1 VQFWA
6 GNVLITGNVG
16 NTDFNLV
23 GSLASTDAASFTQGA
38 NVVFNTTSLADG
50 TWAWKTRGTNGG
62 GTGPFSTVSANVE
75 YVRGQAPDLI
85 IEGTPTVNI
94 TGVPVFPII
103 DMDWSGSTL
112 DGIQYTG
119 NSVYQPTI
127 GTGDLLM
134 VGVNGSVANVA
145 ASLPSG
151 ASMLIIDTDTS
162 AIASRDKIRIITGDA
177 TANIGIATYVATAPW
192 DQSEYNANG
201 FSGLNWTSWIWQ
213 NGVKDQE
220 NLLGNAAAISTSGL
234 TVYDLSAL
242 SGTHVLAVG
251 HSTTIVPDYPSDFA
265 IQTDPI
271 SGIGRLSFLVPF
283 VGNTVIQDSI
293 ANSTPVYQ
301 YPGKTGNITPTTAAS
316 DAHGKVRIE
325 K

>member
-23 GSLASTDAASFTQGA
+23 GSLASTDADSFTQGA
-38 NVVFNTTSLADG
+38 NVTFTTTSLADG
-50 TWAWKTRGTNGG
+50 TWAWKSRGTNGG
-62 GTGPFSTVSANVE
+62 GTGPFSNVSANVD

-103 DMDWSGSTL
+103 DMDWIGSTL

-119 NSVYQPTI
+119 NSVYQPVI
-127 GTGDLLM
+127 GTSDLLM

-151 ASMLIIDTDTS
+151 ATMLILDTSTS
-162 AIASRDKIRIITGDA
+162 AIASRDKIRTITGNA
-177 TANIGIATYVATAPW
+177 TANIGIATYIATAAW
-192 DQSEYNANG
+192 DQAEYNANG
-201 FSGLNWTSWIWQ
+201 FSGLNWTSWIHQ

-220 NLLGNAAAISTSGL
+220 NLLGNAAAISSSGL

-242 SGTHVLAVG
+242 AGTHVLAVG
-251 HSTTIVPDYPSDFA
+251 HSTTIVPNYPGDFS

-271 SGIGRLSFLVPF
+271 SGIGRVSFLVPF
-283 VGNTVIQDSI
+283 VGNTLIQDSV
-293 ANSTPVYQ
+293 ANSTPIYQ
-301 YPGKTGNITPTTAAS
+301 YPGKTGNITPQTAAS
-316 DAHGKVRIE
+316 DAQGKVRIE